1 MRKEIFK
8 AWIVSVIII
17 SSWLEQS
24 SNSFEISEEYVCS
37 ALSNS
42 SHKSS
47 SAEHDN
53 AFKMAIKT
61 FKLGIQFPVSIC
73 EI

>member
-1 MRKEIFK
+1 M
-8 AWIVSVIII
+8 
-17 SSWLEQS
+17 
-24 SNSFEISEEYVCS
+24 CS

-47 SAEHDN
+47 SAEHDK

-73 EI
+73 EIWVVPTSHNSASYS